1 MKVGLIGNGGHS
13 KRIQKILKKK
23 NINFFLYK
31 PARPVYYDK
40 KNYPKL
46 KECNVIFIITPN
58 GTHYNYIKKLHSH
71 RYIFC
76 EKPPVNSHNELNK
89 LKKINSKKI
98 YFNYNA
104 RFSKISEILK
114 KRNQYKLGNLMH
126 TNLVL
131 SHGLAQ
137 KKEYKK
143 NWRSNIKKCP
153 KGVYEVVSTHLIDL
167 INFHFNIDK
176 IKKPIL
182 LNHSGIGN
190 SYDSSASEII
200 LKNKSVVNIFS
211 TYNSPYSIRYFFLFE
226 NGIIEQIDNNLMI
239 KGPAMNLDKKGFFKK
254 PNVIKSFNVSEN
266 NDYIVSLEKSINF
279 FLNTVMNKKVF
290 NRSIFDCSIK
300 SNSLI
305 L

>member
-1 MKVGLIGNGGHS
+1 M
-13 KRIQKILKKK
+13 
-23 NINFFLYK
+23 Y
-31 PARPVYYDK
+31 A
-40 KNYPKL
+40 
-46 KECNVIFIITPN
+46 
-58 GTHYNYIKKLHSH
+58 
-71 RYIFC
+71 
-76 EKPPVNSHNELNK
+76 
-89 LKKINSKKI
+89 
-98 YFNYNA
+98 
-104 RFSKISEILK
+104 
-114 KRNQYKLGNLMH
+114 NL
-126 TNLVL
+126 TL

-153 KGVYEVVSTHLIDL
+153 KGVYEVASIHLIDL

-182 LNHSGIGN
+182 LNHSDIGN
-190 SYDSSASEII
+190 SYDSSLSEI
-200 LKNKSVVNIFS
+200 LLQNKSTVNIFT

-266 NDYIVSLEKSINF
+266 NDYIVSLEKSVNF
-279 FLNTVMNKKVF
+279 FLNIAINNKAF
-290 NRSIFDCSIK
+290 NRSIFQCSIK